1 MSLREQIVWALK
13 GEGAHAGF
21 DDTISGL
28 DPRLRGER
36 PPGAAH
42 SPWELL
48 EHLRLAQRDIL
59 EFTRN
64 DAGYKAL
71 DFPRGYWPASPEP
84 PDDAAWDRSVDAFRS
99 DLREFCDY
107 VGDESNDL
115 LAPLPQSSS
124 GASILGQALLTADH
138 NSYHLGQLVMVR
150 RLLGAWGG

>member
-1 MSLREQIVWALK
+1 MPLREQIVFALK

-21 DDTISGL
+21 EDSVADL
-28 DPRLRGER
+28 EPALRGRR

-64 DAGYKAL
+64 DKDYQAL
-71 DFPRGYWPASPEP
+71 DFPSGYWPPSPEP
-84 PDDAAWDRSVDAFRS
+84 PDDGAWDRSVEAFRN
-99 DLREFCDY
+99 DLRQFCDF
-107 VGDESNDL
+107 VADERNDL

-124 GASILGQALLTADH
+124 GASILAQALLTADH
-138 NSYHLGQLVMVR
+138 NSYHLGQLVLVR
-150 RLLGAWGG
+150 RLLGAWT